1 MLFCSRRLVGDA
13 TCACYNPRV
22 TRAAASG
29 YSNNL
34 LASIL
39 VLGTSSRMEDASLKR
54 PQVVIVGAGF
64 GGLEAAK
71 KLACKDVHVTVID
84 RTNYHLFQPL
94 LYQVATAALSPADIA
109 APVRAVLSK
118 CKNMEVILAEVRSVD
133 VDARKVKMSDGTEL
147 DYDFLVLA
155 TGARHSYFGHDEWEK
170 LAPGLK
176 SLEDAIEV
184 RRRLL
189 TAFEYAERI
198 TDEAA
203 RRAAMTFVIIGGGP
217 TGVEMAGAIAE
228 IARHTLAKDFC
239 HIDPSQA
246 RVILVEGDPR
256 LLAAFPED
264 LSASALK
271 QLVDLGVEVRT
282 GERATDLTETGVQVG
297 DEFIPCR
304 VKIWAA
310 GNNASFVG
318 KTLGVPID
326 RVGRVMV
333 NDDLTIPGHPEV
345 QVIGDLANFTH
356 QTGQPLPGVSP
367 VAMQQGRHA
376 ARNIL
381 RMIAN
386 RKPKRFRYWDK
397 GSMATIGRNKAVADL
412 NFVHLSGL
420 PAWLVWLFVH
430 IIFLVGFRNRSAV
443 LFQWAW
449 AYFTFNK
456 GARLITRNFQS
467 EMRPPA

>member
-1 MLFCSRRLVGDA
+1 MQTIPSGASLTNTFQFVSSIEYCS
-13 TCACYNPRV
+13 CQKI
-22 TRAAASG
+22 
-29 YSNNL
+29 
-34 LASIL
+34 LASPFFH
-39 VLGTSSRMEDASLKR
+39 GTFLRMENTPEEK

-71 KLACKDVHVTVID
+71 KLAGQNVRVTVID

-118 CKNMEVILAEVRSVD
+118 WKNVEVILAEVQSVD
-133 VDARKVKMSDGTEL
+133 VDAKKIKTTDTEIG
-147 DYDFLVLA
+147 YDFLILA
-155 TGARHSYFGHDEWEK
+155 TGARHSYFGHNEWEK

-176 SLEDAIEV
+176 SLEDAVEI
-184 RRRLL
+184 RRRILL
-189 TAFEYAERI
+189 AFEYAERI
-198 TDEAA
+198 SDEAA
-203 RRAAMTFVIIGGGP
+203 RKAAMTFVVIGGGP

-228 IARHTLAKDFC
+228 IARYTLAKDFR

-246 RVILVEGDPR
+246 RVILVEADPWV
-256 LLAAFPED
+256 LAAFPND
-264 LSASALK
+264 LQISARK

-282 GERATDLTETGVQVG
+282 GIHATNLSEEGLQVG

-304 VKIWAA
+304 VRIWAA

-318 KTLGVPID
+318 HSLGAPID
-326 RVGRVMV
+326 RVGRVIV
-333 NDDLTIPGHPEV
+333 NKDLTIPDHPEV
-345 QVIGDLANFTH
+345 QVIGDLANFSH

-376 ARNIL
+376 AHNIL
-381 RMIAN
+381 AMIDG
-386 RKPKRFRYWDK
+386 RKPQRFWYFDK

-412 NFVHLSGL
+412 KLIHLSGI
-420 PAWLVWLFVH
+420 PAWLAWLFVH
-430 IIFLVGFRNRSAV
+430 IIFLVGFRNRLAV

-449 AYFTFNK
+449 DYFSFNK

-467 EMRPPA
+467 EQRPPA

>member
-1 MLFCSRRLVGDA
+1 ME
-13 TCACYNPRV
+13 NMPQEKPR
-22 TRAAASG
+22 
-29 YSNNL
+29 
-34 LASIL
+34 
-39 VLGTSSRMEDASLKR
+39 
-54 PQVVIVGAGF
+54 VVIVGAGF
-64 GGLEAAK
+64 GGLQAAK
-71 KLACKDVHVTVID
+71 TLASEDVRVTVID

-118 CKNMEVILAEVRSVD
+118 CKNIEVMLAEVQSVD
-133 VDARKVKMSDGTEL
+133 VDAKKIKTTDMEIA
-147 DYDFLVLA
+147 YDFLILA
-155 TGARHSYFGHDEWEK
+155 TGARHSYFGHNEWEK

-176 SLEDAIEV
+176 SLEDAIEL

-189 TAFEYAERI
+189 MAFEYAEKI

-203 RRAAMTFVIIGGGP
+203 RKAAMTFVIIGGGP

-228 IARHTLAKDFC
+228 IARYTLAKDFR

-246 RVILVEGDPR
+246 RVILIEGEAR
-256 LLAAFPED
+256 LLASFPED
-264 LSASALK
+264 LSASAMK
-271 QLVDLGVEVRT
+271 QLADLGVEVRT
-282 GERATDLTETGVQVG
+282 GVRATNLTDAGLQVG
-297 DEFIPCR
+297 DEFIPSR
-304 VKIWAA
+304 VKVWAA

-318 KTLGVPID
+318 KTLGVPVD
-326 RVGRVMV
+326 SVGRVIV
-333 NDDLTIPGHPEV
+333 NGDLTIPGHPEV
-345 QVIGDLANFTH
+345 QVIGDLANFSH

-381 RMIAN
+381 GMVDN
-386 RKPKRFRYWDK
+386 RKPQRFRYWDK

-412 NFVHLSGL
+412 NFMHLSGL

-430 IIFLVGFRNRSAV
+430 IIFLVGFRNRLAV

-449 AYFTFNK
+449 AYFTFNA

-467 EMRPPA
+467 ETRPPA

>member
-1 MLFCSRRLVGDA
+1 
-13 TCACYNPRV
+13 
-22 TRAAASG
+22 
-29 YSNNL
+29 
-34 LASIL
+34 
-39 VLGTSSRMEDASLKR
+39 MENTPEEK
-54 PQVVIVGAGF
+54 PHVVIVGAGF

-71 KLACKDVHVTVID
+71 KLACQDVLVTVID

-109 APVRAVLSK
+109 APVRAILSRW
-118 CKNMEVILAEVRSVD
+118 KNMEVILAEVQSVD
-133 VDARKVKMSDGTEL
+133 VAAKKIKTTDIEIP
-147 DYDFLVLA
+147 YDFLILA
-155 TGARHSYFGHDEWEK
+155 TGARHSYFGHNEWEK

-176 SLEDAIEV
+176 SLEDAIEL

-189 TAFEYAERI
+189 MAFEYAEKI

-203 RRAAMTFVIIGGGP
+203 RKAAMTFVIIGGGP

-228 IARHTLAKDFC
+228 IARYTLAKDFR

-246 RVILVEGDPR
+246 RVILIEGEPR
-256 LLAAFPED
+256 LLASFPED
-264 LSASALK
+264 LSASAMK

-282 GERATDLTETGVQVG
+282 SVCATNLTETGLHVG

-345 QVIGDLANFTH
+345 QVIGDLANFSH

-376 ARNIL
+376 AKNIL
-381 RMIAN
+381 RMIKN
-386 RKPKRFRYWDK
+386 REPQRFRYWDK

-430 IIFLVGFRNRSAV
+430 IIFLVGFRNRLAV

-449 AYFTFNK
+449 AYFTFNA

-467 EMRPPA
+467 ETRPPA

>member
-1 MLFCSRRLVGDA
+1 
-13 TCACYNPRV
+13 
-22 TRAAASG
+22 
-29 YSNNL
+29 
-34 LASIL
+34 
-39 VLGTSSRMEDASLKR
+39 MENTPEEK
-54 PQVVIVGAGF
+54 PHVVIVGAGF

-71 KLACKDVHVTVID
+71 KLACQDVLVTVID

-109 APVRAVLSK
+109 APVRAILSRWN
-118 CKNMEVILAEVRSVD
+118 NMEVILAEVESVD
-133 VDARKVKMSDGTEL
+133 VAAKKIKTTDMEIP
-147 DYDFLVLA
+147 YDFLILA
-155 TGARHSYFGHDEWEK
+155 TGARHSYFGHNEWEK

-176 SLEDAIEV
+176 SLEDAIEL

-189 TAFEYAERI
+189 MAFEYAEKI

-203 RRAAMTFVIIGGGP
+203 RKAAMTFVIIGGGP

-228 IARHTLAKDFC
+228 IARYTLAKDFR

-246 RVILVEGDPR
+246 RVILIEGEPR
-256 LLAAFPED
+256 LLAGFPED
-264 LSASALK
+264 LSASAMK

-282 GERATDLTETGVQVG
+282 SVRATNLTETGLQVG

-345 QVIGDLANFTH
+345 QVIGDLANFSH

-381 RMIAN
+381 RMTKN
-386 RKPKRFRYWDK
+386 REPQRFRYWDK

-430 IIFLVGFRNRSAV
+430 IIFLVGFRNRLAV

-449 AYFTFNK
+449 AYFTFNA

-467 EMRPPA
+467 ETRPPA